1 MRTPAYPSRDQPTSP
16 DTPLTTILVTGGAG
30 FIGSHLCDILL
41 AQGHTVVAI
50 DDLSSGRLAN
60 IGEAR
65 TYGDLFTFYSL
76 DIRVEGL
83 PALFERHRPETI
95 VHLAAVRESGELPD
109 APGEAAVGLMGLLA
123 LLECSAAV
131 GAAKVV
137 FASAA
142 SVYGE
147 PRSVPIKESA
157 LAAAR
162 PLTPSAISKRVAE
175 DYLRFYH
182 SSRGLDF
189 TSLVLPNVFGPRQ
202 DPLDEAGVVAT
213 FAGRMLGGEKP
224 EIWGDGEQTRDFL
237 FIDDAVHALVLAIEA
252 GPGRTLNVG
261 TGRET
266 SVNELFR
273 MLAEITGFDGEPLY
287 GAPRQGDIS
296 RCALDSSMVARHLR
310 WKPWTH
316 LEDGLRETV
325 AYLREAQTPS

>member
-1 MRTPAYPSRDQPTSP
+1 MRRV
-16 DTPLTTILVTGGAG
+16 PLTTVLVTGGAG
-30 FIGSHLCDILL
+30 FIGSHLCDSLL
-41 AQGHTVVAI
+41 AQGHTVIAI
-50 DDLSSGRLAN
+50 DDLSSGHLAN
-60 IGEAR
+60 VGEAR
-65 TYGDLFTFYSL
+65 SYGELFTFYSL

-83 PALFERHRPETI
+83 PALFERHRPEVI
-95 VHLAAVRESGELPD
+95 MHLAAVRESAEPD
-109 APGEAAVGLMGLLA
+109 APGEAGVGLMGLLA

-131 GAAKVV
+131 GATKVV
-137 FASAA
+137 FASSA

-162 PLTPSAISKRVAE
+162 PLTPSAVSKRVAE
-175 DYLRFYH
+175 DYLRFYR

-202 DPLDEAGVVAT
+202 DPEGPGVVAA
-213 FAGRMLGGEKP
+213 FAGRMLAGEKP
-224 EIWGDGEQTRDFL
+224 EIWGDGEQSRDFL
-237 FIDDAVHALVLAIEA
+237 FIDDAIHALVLAIEA
-252 GPGRTLNVG
+252 GSGRTMNVG

-273 MLAEITGFDGEPLY
+273 MLAEITRFGGEPLY
-287 GAPRQGDIS
+287 GAPRQGNVS
-296 RCALDSSMVARHLR
+296 RSALDSSLAARHLR

-325 AYLREAQTPS
+325 AYLREEG